1 MKCSHTV
8 CGKNWHYASLR
19 VAVYFTIQEIQNSQ
33 TTTSSNAL
41 FHKQESQR
49 QAPANR

>member
-1 MKCSHTV
+1 V
-8 CGKNWHYASLR
+8 GKIGIMLLSV
-19 VAVYFTIQEIQNSQ
+19 VAIQEIQNSQ